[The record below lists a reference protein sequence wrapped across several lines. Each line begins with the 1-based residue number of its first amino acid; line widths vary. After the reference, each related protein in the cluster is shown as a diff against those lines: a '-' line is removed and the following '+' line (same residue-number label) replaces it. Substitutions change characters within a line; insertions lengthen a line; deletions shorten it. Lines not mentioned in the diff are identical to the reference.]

1 MYHRHTLQMRSS
13 ACSTVGLAGGGIH
26 ELFQRT
32 ASAATVKASAKA
44 HGYRGTAINTTR
56 EPIQAVITVNG
67 KKTTK
72 VKVVDP
78 ARAGRSQVLDDRA
91 SPFWCG
97 KRFQRRVR
105 VSMKSPAPHRSVRRT
120 SVPCRPRSR
129 AHTFRSIR
137 DES

>member
-1 MYHRHTLQMRSS
+1 MYHRHTFQVRSS
-13 ACSTVGLAGGGIH
+13 ACSTVGLAGGSIR

-67 KKTTK
+67 KKITK

-78 ARAGRSQVLDDRA
+78 THTARSQVLDDRA
-91 SPFWCG
+91 IPVL
-97 KRFQRRVR
+97 VR
-105 VSMKSPAPHRSVRRT
+105 ETPAAPSARINEVSGATSICQAYISSLQAAVKS
-120 SVPCRPRSR
+120 
-129 AHTFRSIR
+129 AHLS
-137 DES
+137 